1 LYPDYLSLLI
11 SLICTLFPVKAAYIR
26 KLQQQ
31 ADSIRQLLKLLNST
45 SSSSSQPAYSKGSSE
60 DMAQGNS
67 GRLDNRQEE
76 EEEGYEQLWQ
86 LGTNCNGE
94 LRGRCMYFRQGC
106 GSAFISPGSGTSI
119 LG

>member
-1 LYPDYLSLLI
+1 
-11 SLICTLFPVKAAYIR
+11 VYIR

-45 SSSSSQPAYSKGSSE
+45 SSSSSQPAYSKSSSE

-67 GRLDNRQEE
+67 GRLDNREEE

-94 LRGRCMYFRQGC
+94 LEGVACLLVKESKVRIKTKQ
-106 GSAFISPGSGTSI
+106 
-119 LG
+119 